1 MAERIEK
8 FEKELEALEFRK
20 KQLLF
25 TSRTEEN
32 ASYIADELL
41 AIAKEQAALNDRM
54 DKELARRDKIDKIGI
69 PILLLSI
76 VLFIIFAIITVIRWI
91 SLSAFPV
98 VVGTIAI
105 AMLASAIS
113 TVLVMKI
120 LNPDMKLF

>member
-76 VLFIIFAIITVIRWI
+76 VLFVIFAIITVIRWI

>member
-76 VLFIIFAIITVIRWI
+76 ILFVIFAIITVIRWI

-105 AMLASAIS
+105 AMFASSIL

>member
-41 AIAKEQAALNDRM
+41 AIAKEQVALNDRM

-76 VLFIIFAIITVIRWI
+76 VLFVIFAIITVIRWI

-105 AMLASAIS
+105 AMFASSIL

>member
-32 ASYIADELL
+32 ASHIADELL
-41 AIAKEQAALNDRM
+41 SISKEQAALNDRM

-76 VLFIIFAIITVIRWI
+76 VLFVIFAIITVIRWI
-91 SLSAFPV
+91 SLSVFPA

-105 AMLASAIS
+105 VMFASAIL

>member
-32 ASYIADELL
+32 ASHTADELHS
-41 AIAKEQAALNDRM
+41 ISKEQVALNDRI

-76 VLFIIFAIITVIRWI
+76 VLFVIFAIITVIRWI
-91 SLSAFPV
+91 SLSAFPA

-105 AMLASAIS
+105 VMLASAIL